1 MSASC
6 APPQARATMAR
17 SSRRRGAK
25 MPGVSTKTICAAP
38 SMAMPR
44 ISVRVVCTLGVTMET
59 LVPTS
64 ALTSVDLPAF
74 GAPMSATKPQRAFG
88 CAAGLSHRAVP

>member
-1 MSASC
+1 
-6 APPQARATMAR
+6 MAR

-25 MPGVSTKTICAAP
+25 MPGVSTKMSCAAP

-44 ISVRVVCTLGVTMET
+44 TSVRVVCTLGVTIET

-64 ALTSVDLPAF
+64 ALISVDLPAF
-74 GAPMSATKPQRAFG
+74 GAPISATKPQRDVDS
-88 CAAGLSHRAVP
+88 AAGLSHRAVRA